1 MLKVRIAGVP
11 EHFNLPWHMAIE
23 EAAFEDRGIDLEWI
37 DVPEGTGK
45 MCNML
50 REQQTDMAII
60 LTEGIV
66 RDIVA
71 GNPSKIIQVYVQSPL
86 IWGIHVAG
94 ESSFKALEDI
104 KKGKAAISRFGS
116 GSHLM
121 AYVNASQHKWNLDDL
136 KFEVVNNIQGAV
148 EALGN
153 GKADYFL
160 WERFTTKPLV
170 DKGVFRRIGDS
181 PTPWPCFVIAA
192 TDKFLAD
199 HSKVAKHILQVINQY
214 TVEFK
219 KIPSIDRTIANQY
232 EQKLEDVKTW
242 LSLTKWGQEQLT
254 EEVFNIVQD
263 QLKAL
268 ELLSKKEDFR
278 KVVMDLP

>member
-94 ESSFKALEDI
+94 ESSFKTLEDI

-148 EALGN
+148 EALGK

-170 DKGVFRRIGDS
+170 DKGVFRRIGDC